1 MPTQLKVIV
10 EDGYVQNAP
19 FTVNFAA
26 PVIIQPGQKIALDK
40 FIAVINGITTGFTL
54 LPTKFVFYPSVNSPN
69 LNSVDI
75 EFEGGYYATA
85 SALLADLTTYF
96 NNAISGYSPNFLP
109 FYGLTKYYRDAG
121 LKVVCTAN
129 NNSFEL
135 WYVTCP
141 EETLVLA
148 DDNVTIDTDSYYSP
162 DANGDFSMEQS
173 DLGIFLGQGGGS
185 IVEFQI
191 NVPTVAQGI
200 AKQVSW
206 GVGVTDDSEKFIGL
220 GAEEDGILKL
230 YNGEIST
237 VVNVADF
244 PYSPNAFVQLYQ
256 GNGKFILR
264 SFLRDPTT
272 KDETPIYNSDD
283 VSSGALGTY
292 DYTQQYHF
300 EFYGTVGNIGG
311 SGANVPGLHSSVT
324 MTTDRPY
331 GAIDNG
337 FARTMAI
344 DMTDASVLRAG
355 LDIPAGVIYLT
366 PGSSPYGLYTSSQ
379 PINMSIINSTFD
391 IAMEILD
398 LPLQTYQASSSGY
411 PGQRNNVVA
420 YFRPEPSNVG
430 TSVYTYNSASYQ
442 WLDIDITYP
451 VNLSS
456 LSFRIYNPAT
466 GLDLNAQNLSF
477 NLMINDTEY

>member
-26 PVIIQPGQKIALDK
+26 PVIIKPGQVIALDK

-54 LPTKFVFYPSVNSPN
+54 LPTKFIFYPSVNSPN
-69 LNSVDI
+69 LQSVEI
-75 EFEGGYYATA
+75 EFAGGYFATA
-85 SALLADLTTYF
+85 SALIAELNIYF
-96 NNAISGYSPNFLP
+96 NNAISGYNPDFLP
-109 FYGLTKYYRDAG
+109 AYGSTRYYRDSG

-129 NNSFEL
+129 NNNFEL

-141 EETLVLA
+141 EEVLVLA
-148 DDNVTIDTDSYYSP
+148 DENVSPDVDSYFSP
-162 DANGDFSMEQS
+162 DANGSFSMEQS
-173 DLGIFLGQGGGS
+173 NLNLFLGQGGGS
-185 IVEFQI
+185 IVEFQVR
-191 NVPTVAQGI
+191 VPTVQEGI
-200 AKQVSW
+200 DKQVSW
-206 GVGVTDDSEKFIGL
+206 GVGITDDSAKFIGL

-230 YNGEIST
+230 YNGTITT

-244 PYSPNAFVQLYQ
+244 PNSPNAFVQIYQ
-256 GNGKFILR
+256 SGGYFILR
-264 SFLRDPTT
+264 SFLRHPTT
-272 KDETPIYNSDD
+272 KVETPLYNSND
-283 VSSGALGTY
+283 VSPGALGTC

-300 EFYGTVGNIGG
+300 EFFGTMGDIAGSAALVPALHSAVSMTVDVPYGT
-311 SGANVPGLHSSVT
+311 S
-324 MTTDRPY
+324 Y
-331 GAIDNG
+331 GG

-344 DMTDASVLRAG
+344 DFTNAAILRAG
-355 LDIPAGVIYLT
+355 LDIPAGIIYLT
-366 PGSSPYGLYTSSQ
+366 PNSSVYGLYTSTQS
-379 PINMSIINSTFD
+379 INLSIINSTFD

-398 LPLQTYQASSSGY
+398 LPLQTYQASSNGY

-420 YFRPEPSNVG
+420 YFRPEPSSVG

-456 LSFRIYNPAT
+456 MSFRVYNPAT
-466 GLDLNAQNLSF
+466 GLDLNAQNMSF
-477 NLMINDTEY
+477 NLIINEKEY